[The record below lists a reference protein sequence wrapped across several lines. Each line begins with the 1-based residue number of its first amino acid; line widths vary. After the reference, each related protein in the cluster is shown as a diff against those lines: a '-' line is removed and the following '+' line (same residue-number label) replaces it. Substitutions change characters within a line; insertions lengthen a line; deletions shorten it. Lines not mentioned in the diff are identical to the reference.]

1 MEPET
6 LAPVVVA
13 AVEDMFFSA
22 KIEGAARQTG
32 VSLKLALD
40 AQQLCDCLKIRVPA
54 LIIVD
59 LNSRTCDPIESIR
72 RIKADVSLAGVPV
85 IGFFSHVLVELEQ
98 AARGAGCDQV
108 LARSAF
114 SSKLHKILADCK
126 YK

>member
-6 LAPVVVA
+6 LVPVVVA

-22 KIEGAARQTG
+22 KIEGAARQAG

-40 AQQLCDCLKIRVPA
+40 AQQLGDCLKIQVPA

-72 RIKADVSLAGVPV
+72 RIKADVSLASVPV
-85 IGFFSHVLVELEQ
+85 IGFFSHVQVELER

-114 SSKLHKILADCK
+114 SSKLQKILADCK
-126 YK
+126 NK